1 MVSQEL
7 ELTLATGRLTKEKRE
22 LNVAVS
28 RQRRAPVTSIK
39 NQNHVEGEKI
49 REMGDNGRGEKTVV
63 NKGRKSRFV
72 EHL

>member
-7 ELTLATGRLTKEKRE
+7 ELTLATGRFTKEKRE

-28 RQRRAPVTSIK
+28 RQRRTPVTSTK
-39 NQNHVEGEKI
+39 NQNDDEGKNI
-49 REMGDNGRGEKTVV
+49 REGGDKGRGEKIVTS
-63 NKGRKSRFV
+63 KGRKSRFV